1 MPPLTVEARLRAR
14 VAGGRKLDL
23 EPRGH
28 VTWAD
33 MRAWGYERTIAA
45 SALRKI
51 ILDGETVYPR
61 GVHLRG
67 ARVLGPLDL
76 ESAELKR
83 HVVLEDCAFDA
94 PVALDRAT
102 ALRIRFEHCDMAGFT
117 AEKLRA
123 TSLELTS
130 SRFLPP
136 PQGGRRGVRLSG
148 ARFADQLS
156 VSEAE
161 LRDVDEGGVALVADG
176 VRVDGHLSLECVR
189 ASGAVWLSGAEIKG
203 DLECSGAG
211 FLGCD
216 KYRSALMAD
225 DVRVGGRLVLREA
238 RSAIGSVRL
247 MQASIAGELDG
258 VAARFLGADADRDAL
273 VAPGIRVDGYVS
285 LRGMKAGGALILSG
299 AEIKGQVNLSFVDSL
314 RANTDGCAV
323 EADGLTVRGGMF
335 LREFTARG
343 AVRLLGSDI
352 ALQLDFSRARFTG
365 TNGDGEVVIADG
377 MKVGG
382 KALFRYL
389 RAGGAVRLGGTDIK
403 GGVSFGRAVIA
414 PATPHGEALNADR
427 AVMRGDLSLHSL
439 IAEGPVSLR
448 SATVAGRLDC
458 SYAQLTGVD
467 RHHNALIADGIQVGG
482 HLCLGDRNET
492 TGHIKPLRVRGT
504 VRLVGA
510 RINGA
515 LRIVTLEMAARHT
528 ALDATG
534 ARITDELHWLPVS
547 QVRGKVILE
556 RASAHRVE
564 DNWDDVCRPRAWW
577 PGEGG
582 LQMAGFT
589 YDGFGGRNRAEY
601 EQRLSWIRCGHIE
614 RTKSSPGVF
623 AAQPYEQLARV
634 YKQMGQDTEAR
645 QISVARRRDKRKHG
659 KLLRPRRLGSWILD
673 RTIAYG
679 FKTGRMGFLLVA
691 IWAVVF
697 GASCWAQQQ
706 DDLVMPIRSVASAKA
721 APAPLPSPP
730 PPPPTMTRPPMI
742 QPPLI
747 QPAPAQPT
755 PTADHPQ
762 KGYPAFAPA
771 AYAVD
776 VAIPVLNLHQAEY
789 WGPNTA
795 APHGREFAYLTYFCT
810 VAGWLTATMA
820 VVGLTG
826 LARRD

>member
-1 MPPLTVEARLRAR
+1 MPPLTVEAQLRAR

-33 MRAWGYERTIAA
+33 MRAWGFERTIDA

-83 HVVLEDCAFDA
+83 HVVLEDCAFDS
-94 PVALDRAT
+94 PVTLDRAT

-123 TSLELTS
+123 TSLELTG

-136 PQGGRRGVRLSG
+136 PPGGRRGVRLSG
-148 ARFADQLS
+148 ARFADQLN
-156 VSEAE
+156 VSGAE
-161 LRDVDEGGVALVADG
+161 LRDVDAEGAALVADW
-176 VRVDGHLSLECVR
+176 VRVDGHLLLDSVR
-189 ASGAVWLSGAEIKG
+189 AVGAVWLSGAEIKG
-203 DLECSGAG
+203 YLDCTGAR

-216 KYRSALMAD
+216 KHRSALMAD
-225 DVRVGGRLVLREA
+225 DVRVGGGLVLREA
-238 RSAIGSVRL
+238 RSAIGAVRL

-258 VAARFLGADADRDAL
+258 VAARLLGADADRDAL
-273 VAPGIRVDGYVS
+273 VASGIRVAGYVALS
-285 LRGMKAGGALILSG
+285 RMKAGGALILSG
-299 AEIKGQVNLSFVDSL
+299 AEVKGQLNLSFIDSL
-314 RANTDGCAV
+314 RANADGCAV

-335 LREFTARG
+335 LRGFTARG

-352 ALQLDFSRARFTG
+352 ALQLDFSRARFINA
-365 TNGDGEVVIADG
+365 NGDGEVVIADG
-377 MKVGG
+377 VTVGG
-382 KALFRYL
+382 HALFRYL
-389 RAGGAVRLGGTDIK
+389 RAAGAVRLGGTDIK
-403 GGVSFGRAVIA
+403 GNVSFGRAVIA
-414 PATPHGEALNADR
+414 PATPHGQALNADR
-427 AVMRGDLSLHSL
+427 AVMRGDLSLYSF

-448 SATVAGRLDC
+448 SATVGGRLDC

-467 RHHNALIADGIQVGG
+467 RHHNALIADRIQVGG

-510 RINGA
+510 RIGA
-515 LRIVTLEMAARHT
+515 LRIVTIAMAARHT

-534 ARITDELHWLPVS
+534 ARITDELQWLPVS
-547 QVRGKVILE
+547 PVYGQVILE
-556 RASAHRVE
+556 RAMAHRLE
-564 DNWDDVCRPRAWW
+564 DDWGDRLLACW
-577 PGEGG
+577 PGGG
-582 LQMAGFT
+582 KLQMAGFT
-589 YDGFGGRNRAEY
+589 YDGFGGRNQAEY
-601 EQRLSWIRCGHIE
+601 EQRLNWVRCGHTK

-623 AAQPYEQLARV
+623 AAQPYEQLTRV
-634 YKQMGQDTEAR
+634 YKQMGQDKEAHE
-645 QISVARRRDKRKHG
+645 ISIARRRDTRKHSKPG
-659 KLLRPRRLGSWILD
+659 PRRVWSWILD
-673 RTIAYG
+673 KTIAYG
-679 FKTGRMGFLLVA
+679 FKTWRMGFLLVA
-691 IWAVVF
+691 IWAVAF
-697 GASCWAQQQ
+697 GASHWAQQQ
-706 DDLVMPIRSVASAKA
+706 DDLVMPVRSVASGNATPGK
-721 APAPLPSPP
+721 
-730 PPPPTMTRPPMI
+730 
-742 QPPLI
+742 
-747 QPAPAQPT
+747 PAPAQPT

-762 KGYPAFAPA
+762 KGYPAFEPA

-789 WGPNTA
+789 WGPNAA
-795 APHGREFAYLTYFCT
+795 APHGGEFAYLTYVCT
-810 VAGWLTATMA
+810 AAGWFTATMA

-826 LARRD
+826 LARRE

>member
-1 MPPLTVEARLRAR
+1 MPPLTVEAQLRAR

-33 MRAWGYERTIAA
+33 MRAWGFERTIAA

-51 ILDGETVYPR
+51 ILDGETVHPG
-61 GVHLRG
+61 GVRLRG
-67 ARVLGPLDL
+67 ARILGPLDL

-83 HVVLEDCAFDA
+83 HVALEDCAFDA
-94 PVALDRAT
+94 PVALDHAT

-123 TSLELTS
+123 TSLELTG

-136 PQGGRRGVRLSG
+136 PPGGARRGVRLSG

-156 VSEAE
+156 VSAVE
-161 LRDVDEGGVALVADG
+161 LRDVDEDGVALVADG
-176 VRVDGHLSLECVR
+176 VRVDGHLSLERVR
-189 ASGAVWLSGAEIKG
+189 ASGAVWLSGADIKG
-203 DLECSGAG
+203 DLECAEAG

-225 DVRVGGRLVLREA
+225 DVGVGGRLVLREA

-299 AEIKGQVNLSFVDSL
+299 AEIKGQVNLSFVDSM

-343 AVRLLGSDI
+343 AVRMLGSDI

-365 TNGDGEVVIADG
+365 TNGDEEVVIADG

-403 GGVSFGRAVIA
+403 GNVSFDRAVIA
-414 PATPHGEALNADR
+414 PDTRHGEALNADR
-427 AVMRGDLSLHSL
+427 SVMRGDLSLHSFT
-439 IAEGPVSLR
+439 AKGPVSLR

-458 SYAQLTGVD
+458 SYAELTGVD

-534 ARITDELHWLPVS
+534 ARISDELHWLPVS

-634 YKQMGQDTEAR
+634 YKQTGQDKEAR
-645 QISVARRRDKRKHG
+645 QISIARRRDKRKHS
-659 KLLRPRRLGSWILD
+659 KLLRPRRLWSWILD

-679 FKTGRMGFLLVA
+679 FKTWRMGYLLVA
-691 IWAVVF
+691 IWAVAF
-697 GASCWAQQQ
+697 GASYWAQQQ
-706 DDLVMPIRSVASAKA
+706 DDLVMPIRSVASGN
-721 APAPLPSPP
+721 PA
-730 PPPPTMTRPPMI
+730 
-742 QPPLI
+742 
-747 QPAPAQPT
+747 

-762 KGYPAFAPA
+762 KGYPAFEPA

-789 WGPNTA
+789 WGPNGA
-795 APHGREFAYLTYFCT
+795 KPGGERFAYVTYGCT
-810 VAGWLTATMA
+810 VAGWFTATMA